1 MQDATFNGLTGG
13 LIWIVAGLSLAAGA
27 LALALS
33 ASALIR
39 QHDVNARLSVLI
51 GGRQRRENLL
61 DGFLEWVESLGRRL
75 VSDNAA
81 ARDIRDHLA
90 KAGFFRPSALY
101 IFVVL
106 RLAFAVAMGFIFLA
120 WFGTR
125 GINIGIGAIL
135 AILSYRYAV
144 IAVKYLGERRA
155 RNIQRELPSVL
166 DIILMVLDSGI
177 SIDQCLHYVTTVIG
191 NSAPT
196 VAAVL
201 TKHANDVDSGVPYD
215 VALDRLGQRLAVDEG
230 VDFANLLKQAIFQG
244 GELGSSLRRF
254 SAELADRRLAR
265 AREEGGRR
273 ATYLTIVMV
282 LFFVP
287 VLLVILMGPAAVRI
301 GETLTAAAHRAHSQE
316 VKSK

>member
-1 MQDATFNGLTGG
+1 MQSAAFTGLTSG
-13 LIWIVAGLSLAAGA
+13 LIWIVAGLSLVAGA

-33 ASALIR
+33 TSALMR
-39 QHDVNARLSVLI
+39 QRDVNTRLSVLI
-51 GGRQRRENLL
+51 AGRQRRENFL
-61 DGFLEWVESLGRRL
+61 DMLSDWVENLGRRL

-81 ARDIRDHLA
+81 ARDIREHLA

-101 IFVVL
+101 IFAVL
-106 RLAFAVAMGFIFLA
+106 RIAFALVVGVIFLA
-120 WFGTR
+120 WFGAR
-125 GINIGIGAIL
+125 GLNVGIGVIL
-135 AILSYRYAV
+135 AVLSYRYAL
-144 IAVKYLGERRA
+144 IGVKYLGERRA

-166 DIILMVLDSGI
+166 DIILMVLDSGV

-191 NSAPT
+191 QSAPT

-201 TKHANDVDSGVPYD
+201 TKHAGDIDSGVPYD

-254 SAELADRRLAR
+254 SGELADRRLAR

-273 ATYLTIVMV
+273 ATYLTIIMV